1 MRPAGLAIAL
11 MVVAGCSFQVIPAET
26 GGDGGAGVPLKKRI
40 TIDPAQVMGA
50 QAGFPVWIA
59 LDDPDLANGATPGG
73 EDIHFT
79 GADGAALP
87 HEIQRW
93 DRAAGRLEAWVRAD
107 LADDAPTVLELRYG
121 DPGATR
127 APEPAAVFASGFAAV
142 WHLDD
147 RLDTMAV
154 AEARGERVGTALGG
168 LNPSHQVAAQ
178 LGGGIDFDG
187 LVARIELVNPFTGN
201 SPHTISAWV
210 KQRTATGCD
219 SIVTVGN
226 PMSGKSRLLYGH
238 FTLGANGVH
247 TGFYANDWSPPGLG
261 IQNTGWVLL
270 HWVYQGGGARQS
282 RIYLNGAE
290 MGTHAYSGG
299 ISTEGTGGHIGYAP
313 PQWNPDQTNPCALNG
328 VLDEVRLATA
338 VRDAGWIATEHA
350 NQSSPQTFY
359 TVGPEEPV
367 R

>member
-1 MRPAGLAIAL
+1 

-26 GGDGGAGVPLKKRI
+26 GGDGGGGVPLKKRI
-40 TIDPAQVMGA
+40 AIDPARVTGA

-59 LDDPDLANGATPGG
+59 LDDPDLARGATEGG

-79 GADGAALP
+79 GEGGMALP

-93 DRAAGRLEAWVRAD
+93 DRATGRLEAWVRAD
-107 LADDAPTVLELRYG
+107 LADDVQTVLELRYG
-121 DPGATR
+121 DPR
-127 APEPAAVFASGFAAV
+127 AAVAPDPAAVFASPFAAV

-147 RLDTMAV
+147 RLDTMAI
-154 AEARGERVGTALGG
+154 ADARGERAGTALGG
-168 LNPSHQVAAQ
+168 LSPSQQVAAQ

-187 LVARIELVNPFTGN
+187 IAARIEFMNPFVGN

-210 KQRTATGCD
+210 RQRTATGCD
-219 SIVTVGN
+219 SVVTVGN
-226 PMSGKSRLLYGH
+226 PTGGKSRLLYGH
-238 FTLGANGVH
+238 FTFNAINGVH
-247 TGFYANDWSPPGLG
+247 AGFYANDWSPPGLG

-290 MGTHAYSGG
+290 MGSHAYSGG
-299 ISTEGTGGHIGYAP
+299 ISTEGTGGHLGYAP
-313 PQWNPDQTNPCALNG
+313 PQWNPDGTNPCALNG

-350 NQSSPQTFY
+350 NQASPQTFY
-359 TVGPEEPV
+359 TVGLEEPV